1 MATPNTGYGIGD
13 VITLLWFR
21 WRYPR
26 WAGEVLE
33 MVIKTV
39 ADRGLAADE
48 FIDYMAGRVMRYAFF
63 LDSDKE
69 VYDQR
74 IHQVDK
80 KAAYQRHDDERPV
93 SSAVLLGNRGHV
105 DDSGCG

>member
-1 MATPNTGYGIGD
+1 VATPNTGYGIGD

-48 FIDYMAGRVMRYAFF
+48 FIDYMAGR
-63 LDSDKE
+63 
-69 VYDQR
+69 
-74 IHQVDK
+74 
-80 KAAYQRHDDERPV
+80 
-93 SSAVLLGNRGHV
+93 GNALRLFPRFRQK
-105 DDSGCG
+105 SL